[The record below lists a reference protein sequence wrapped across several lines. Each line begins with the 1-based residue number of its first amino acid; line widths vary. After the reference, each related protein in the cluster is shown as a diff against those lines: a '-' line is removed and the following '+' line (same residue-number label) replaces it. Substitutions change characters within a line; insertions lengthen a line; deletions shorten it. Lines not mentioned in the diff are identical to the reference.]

1 MTTLSLPS
9 SPRLASPT
17 DQAAGDP
24 PARQLNSRELLQGNR
39 TIEISHNGSIYRLYT
54 TKLGKLILTK

>member
-9 SPRLASPT
+9 SPHLASPS
-17 DQAAGDP
+17 DQADQ
-24 PARQLNSRELLQGNR
+24 PARQLSSRELMQGNR
-39 TIEISHNGSIYRLYT
+39 TIEITHNGSIYRLYT